1 MAFPGDSV
9 GDSGGPGGGPR
20 PGLEVDVA
28 EAARLLEGG
37 APLLDVRE
45 GVELERARIEGAAHI
60 PMREI
65 EERLDEVEEMAE
77 GAPALLVMCHHGQ
90 RSLRATLALQ
100 AMGVRAARS
109 VAGGIDRWSLEVD
122 ASVPRYD
129 QAR

>member
-1 MAFPGDSV
+1 MAFPGDS
-9 GDSGGPGGGPR
+9 GGPGGAGGPR

-45 GVELERARIEGAAHI
+45 GVELERAHIEGAAHI
-60 PMREI
+60 PMREV
-65 EERLDEVEEMAE
+65 EERLDEVEELAE
-77 GAPALLVMCHHGQ
+77 GAPALLVICHHGQ

-100 AMGVRAARS
+100 AMGVASARS
-109 VAGGIDRWSLEVD
+109 VAGGIDRWSVEVD
-122 ASVPRYD
+122 PRVPRYV